1 MGTTSS
7 DRRFRGQTA
16 AERAADRRARLLDA
30 ALDLIGTE
38 GWPAATMTEI
48 CRRAGLTERY
58 FYESF
63 RDRDALYVALIDTV
77 ADETRDAV
85 LAALAEAEDEPRARM
100 RAAASAL
107 VGVIVA
113 DPRKGRVA
121 LLEGLGSDALQT
133 RRRELLGGF
142 EQLLRDQARAF
153 YGDRAPRGLRAQ
165 VSSIALVGA
174 LGEVISRRLDGTL
187 QISDRR
193 LVDELTELALTL

>member
-1 MGTTSS
+1 MATSS
-7 DRRFRGQTA
+7 PDRRFRGQTT
-16 AERAADRRARLLDA
+16 AERTADRRSRLLDA

-38 GWPAATMTEI
+38 GWAAATMTEI

-85 LAALAEAEDEPRARM
+85 LAALERAEDDPRARM

-107 VGVIVA
+107 VAVIVV

-121 LLEGLGSDALQT
+121 LVEGLGSAALQT
-133 RRRELLGGF
+133 RRREIFDGF
-142 EQLLRDQARAF
+142 AQLLRDQARAF
-153 YGDRAPRGLRAQ
+153 YGDRVPRGLRAQ

-174 LGEVISRRLDGTL
+174 LGEVIGRRLDGTL
-187 QISDRR
+187 EISDRR